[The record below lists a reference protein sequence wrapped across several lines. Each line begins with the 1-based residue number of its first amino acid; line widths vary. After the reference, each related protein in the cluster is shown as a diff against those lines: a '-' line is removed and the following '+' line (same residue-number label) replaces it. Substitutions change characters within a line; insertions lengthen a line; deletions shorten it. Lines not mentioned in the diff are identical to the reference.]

1 MGIEKVELY
10 VCTCDN
16 CGCNYEECDLYMVY
30 PDEAI
35 ADDACRY
42 NGDWIRDNGK
52 YYCCD
57 CAELDD
63 NGNAIID
70 ESRKNKYTE

>member
-30 PDEAI
+30 PDETE
-35 ADDACRY
+35 ADDACRN
-42 NGDWIRDNGK
+42 NGDWVKDNGK
-52 YYCCD
+52 YYCSD
-57 CAELDD
+57 CYELDD
-63 NGNAIID
+63 NGYPIID
-70 ESRKNKYTE
+70 ESRKKDEE